1 MSALQENDH
10 SSRLSIYTCMTT
22 RCVVLCAPCVQWSS
36 IRSINWMCVK
46 TKTRWDESKTI
57 LCLVDDPKVRV
68 LHKLLEA
75 AMLISPWSKR
85 RNNILT
91 IWQDIWAKY
100 TPCPY
105 KLALPLHFVHSH
117 CGLRCPDLAHWEL
130 VSMYYGHFPWKKES
144 MKQVLYFN
152 ILQCCQ

>member
-1 MSALQENDH
+1 
-10 SSRLSIYTCMTT
+10 MTT
-22 RCVVLCAPCVQWSS
+22 AVGYPYTRAWLQGVLYFVHHVYSGVASAVLTECVLKLRRGEMNLKPYC
-36 IRSINWMCVK
+36 I
-46 TKTRWDESKTI
+46 
-57 LCLVDDPKVRV
+57 LVDDVKVKV

-117 CGLRCPDLAHWEL
+117 WGLRCPDLAHWEL